1 MNDIKRIGFEVL
13 LMFLLMFIFIEDL
26 YTLLPNPVQLI
37 GLKILIVS
45 IAVLH
50 AHIIGK
56 LFIPNKVNWS
66 LNLNEQ
72 SGGFYARLAL
82 YIIIPICYAIGG

>member
-1 MNDIKRIGFEVL
+1 MNDIKRIGFEFLLMVL
-13 LMFLLMFIFIEDL
+13 LMFLFIEDI

-37 GLKILIVS
+37 GLKVLIVS

-56 LFIPNKVNWS
+56 LFIPNKVNWT
-66 LNLNEQ
+66 LKLNEQ
-72 SGGFYARLAL
+72 SGGFYARLSL